1 MLSMADGAVGCP
13 NQGVVKH
20 FTTPCPNLVENQILK
35 NGMFSNNTAKQFSQR
50 ANKYNHAILR

>member
-1 MLSMADGAVGCP
+1 MLSMADGVVG
-13 NQGVVKH
+13 
-20 FTTPCPNLVENQILK
+20 CPNLVENQILK

>member
-1 MLSMADGAVGCP
+1 MDRKLAGVTYCFQWADGVVG
-13 NQGVVKH
+13 
-20 FTTPCPNLVENQILK
+20 CPNLVENQILK